1 MNNMMQHFSSN
12 FLGTLLTAKLKFNL
26 DHHLNITEISWLI
39 TISRMIFAQNFVSFV
54 AADSTIIAETGSFF
68 ESLFFMITFSGGSEF
83 IIAIVLLR
91 LIMVTP
97 LKVLLQYY
105 FGFLLFSSSVSQLL
119 FWMSAT

>member
-1 MNNMMQHFSSN
+1 
-12 FLGTLLTAKLKFNL
+12 LTAKLKFNL

-68 ESLFFMITFSGGSEF
+68 ESLFFMITFSRGSEF